1 MRQVSFFKQKFPL
14 PHFYNQATK
23 VNTITW
29 LRSNEKRKKYGPTKN
44 TWYGNKP
51 LKPALRKGKQQEGKI
66 KMQGKYR
73 ASCGVM

>member
-1 MRQVSFFKQKFPL
+1 L

-23 VNTITW
+23 ANTTTW
-29 LRSNEKRKKYGPTKN
+29 LRSNEKRNKYGPTKN
-44 TWYGNKP
+44 TWYGNKS
-51 LKPALRKGKQQEGKI
+51 LKPTPRKGKQQEGKI